1 VLAHDPEMAL
11 LADDERVAVLG
22 AADEVEARVREFWG
36 TGLPDTLAHGD
47 LHPGNVAYDGHD
59 LRLFDW
65 TDACISHPF
74 LDGSHLA
81 YFVASD
87 DTDAD
92 QQLAA
97 FAQPWREACPD
108 ADIDRAL
115 ALAPLADLV
124 FQTVTFAAIAAATED
139 GAGDFTGTVA
149 FLVKASARRVGALP
163 AEA

>member
-1 VLAHDPEMAL
+1 MLAHDPEMAL
-11 LADDERVAVLG
+11 LPDDERAAVLG
-22 AADEVEARVREFWG
+22 AADEVEARVREFWS

-47 LHPGNVAYDGHD
+47 LHPGNVAYDGQD

-87 DTDAD
+87 DADAD
-92 QQLAA
+92 LQLAA
-97 FAQPWREACPD
+97 FAEPWREAYPE
-108 ADIDRAL
+108 ADVDRAL

-163 AEA
+163 AET